1 MASTA
6 DRIRKLVADNL
17 EVDGKPLPEPL
28 DFGTGLTEL
37 GVSSMDVVAFA
48 KVVAEDFGVTF
59 TPEACATIKTL
70 DELVTC
76 LDSQMG

>member
-28 DFGTGLTEL
+28 DFGTGLTDL

-76 LDSQMG
+76 LDSQVA